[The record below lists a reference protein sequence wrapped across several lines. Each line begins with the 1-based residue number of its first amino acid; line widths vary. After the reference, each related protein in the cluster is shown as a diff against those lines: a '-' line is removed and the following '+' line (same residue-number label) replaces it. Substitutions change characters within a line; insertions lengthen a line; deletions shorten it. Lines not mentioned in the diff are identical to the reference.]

1 MKIIAYF
8 RGMKN
13 TQSFLLMLLI
23 FLAVGGVNAVLGLLV
38 LSYAL
43 ISKFWFVI
51 LYIPSLVLLG
61 VLFSRIKFPNTIYR
75 MGGWSLVV
83 GFLGLL
89 GVVFYSVF
97 IENIDEKVL
106 YSFVS
111 IATTG
116 MVVTYSFLQ
125 TEK

>member
-1 MKIIAYF
+1 
-8 RGMKN
+8 MKN

-23 FLAVGGVNAVLGLLV
+23 FLAVGGVNAVLGLMV

-43 ISKFWFVI
+43 ISKFWFVVI
-51 LYIPSLVLLG
+51 YIPFLVLLG